1 MQAQTAID
9 HLINFVMQISH
20 GVYLT
25 APFVKNRFNI
35 DLSRA
40 FKEDALPALASKGPG
55 VSKLI
60 FQTPEKRKKHT
71 HRKQNNNINLP
82 TICLFNWPR
91 SREALLKVPVNCAW
105 QFKSPQ
111 CQPFG

>member
-1 MQAQTAID
+1 MQAQTAI
-9 HLINFVMQISH
+9 HYLINFVMQISH

-40 FKEDALPALASKGPG
+40 FKEDSLPALASKGLR

-60 FQTPEKRKKHT
+60 FQTPEKNT
-71 HRKQNNNINLP
+71 HRKENKNINRL
-82 TICLFNWPR
+82 R
-91 SREALLKVPVNCAW
+91 
-105 QFKSPQ
+105 
-111 CQPFG
+111 QPFAYLIGLSPMSCF